1 MMLPDSFYESIVV
14 ITFILAFYAYLSG
27 RGHGQRGRGRG
38 QRGRGQRGRGG
49 EEGREPARFQLR
61 MPHASTNIGSWPPRW
76 LRWNI
81 ENAHLELHLLNS
93 SIVRF
98 ENELEHGKDPQTR
111 QFLLAEKDTLV
122 RKRHS
127 LIQLLQAL
135 ERAYTFASQ

>member
-1 MMLPDSFYESIVV
+1 MMLPVSFYESIVV
-14 ITFILAFYAYLSG
+14 ITFILACYAYLSG
-27 RGHGQRGRGRG
+27 RGQGRRG
-38 QRGRGQRGRGG
+38 QGRRGRGRGQRGRGG

-61 MPHASTNIGSWPPRW
+61 MPRASPNVGSWPPRW

-98 ENELEHGKDPQTR
+98 EKELEHGKHPPNR
-111 QFLLAEKDTLV
+111 QFLLAEKDELV
-122 RKRHS
+122 LKRHS
-127 LIQLLQAL
+127 LMQLLQAL